1 MAALDF
7 KDRSA
12 VLALLTDLF
21 PGVDEGVIEALLD
34 ASAGT
39 SCDDP
44 PAPVYRP
51 FYIQANLQQQVIDG
65 LESATGASGAS
76 VTYRDNNRGAIRSL
90 MQQQAALDRALC
102 SVPEGFE
109 ATGGGVIR
117 VETVF

>member
-12 VLALLTDLF
+12 VLALLTGLF
-21 PGVDEGVIEALLD
+21 PSVDEGLIEALLD

-39 SCDDP
+39 DCGDP
-44 PAPVYRP
+44 PVKTYRP
-51 FYIQANLQQQVIDG
+51 FFVQANLQQQVIDG

-76 VTYRDNNRGAIRSL
+76 VTYRDNARAIRSL
-90 MQQQAALDRALC
+90 MQQQAALDKSLC
-102 SVPEGFE
+102 SIPEGFA

-117 VETVF
+117 METVF

>member
-1 MAALDF
+1 VAALDF

-21 PGVDEGVIEALLD
+21 PAVDEGVIEALLD

-44 PAPVYRP
+44 PVDVYRP
-51 FYIQANLQQQVIDG
+51 FFVQANLQQQVMNG
-65 LESATGASGAS
+65 LQSATGASGAS
-76 VTYRDNNRGAIRSL
+76 VTYRDNAKAIRSL
-90 MQQQAALDRALC
+90 MQQQAALDKSLC
-102 SVPEGFE
+102 GVPAGFE

-117 VETVF
+117 METVF

>member
-76 VTYRDNNRGAIRSL
+76 VTYRDNNRAIRSL
-90 MQQQAALDRALC
+90 MQQQAALDKSLC
-102 SVPEGFE
+102 GIPAGFE

-117 VETVF
+117 METVF